1 MNKVI
6 SLSIILAMVPCA
18 GISAMHLATAEK
30 AVREPRGRQRLVRRL
45 DFADGNPEYEREYAL
60 QQQMA
65 VQHARQQRQ
74 QELDRYNEFAPEG
87 APYFPRNL

>member
-1 MNKVI
+1 
-6 SLSIILAMVPCA
+6 
-18 GISAMHLATAEK
+18 
-30 AVREPRGRQRLVRRL
+30 
-45 DFADGNPEYEREYAL
+45 
-60 QQQMA
+60 MA